1 MKKHL
6 TNARLFVATVV
17 AICLFIAPTVFG
29 QEKKA
34 AKVDPSSAKAVVTS
48 QADGWR
54 TIQFETTQVTAPDVA
69 VTPDGEWLIF
79 TMLGKL
85 FRLPVKG
92 GEAEQL
98 TFGPYYDND
107 PAISPD
113 GKLVAFQSD
122 RDGSAGKIFVLTL
135 ASKEI
140 RQITR
145 EVWADAPNWAPDG
158 QSLVYLQLLRELW
171 NRSVIPFRPQAKVR
185 RVNLAGGEPETVR
198 EQGYVFLTF
207 YLPDG
212 RLCWTVWERDATSQR
227 VTTRIEVLGP
237 DGKVAVSERLGHATV
252 VLTLDTYSHV
262 LPSMQ
267 RNATDKLE
275 HLLYGGKSAK

>member
-1 MKKHL
+1 MKKLL
-6 TNARLFVATVV
+6 TTACSFVVTAV
-17 AICLFIAPTVFG
+17 AIVSLIAPAVFG
-29 QEKKA
+29 QETKSG
-34 AKVDPSSAKAVVTS
+34 KVEPLSAKAVVTP

-54 TIQFETTQVTAPDVA
+54 TIKFETTQVTAPDVA

-85 FRLPVKG
+85 FRLSVKG

-122 RDGSAGKIFVLTL
+122 RDGTAVNIFVLTL

-140 RQITR
+140 RQLTR
-145 EVWADAPNWAPDG
+145 EAWAESPNWSPDG
-158 QSLVYLQLLRELW
+158 QSLVYLQLVRESW
-171 NRSVIPFRPQAKVR
+171 NRSVFASRPQARVR

-207 YLPDG
+207 YLPRWPFVLDALGKKCHLATGDNAHRSFG
-212 RLCWTVWERDATSQR
+212 RRRQGDHI
-227 VTTRIEVLGP
+227 TRLRGC
-237 DGKVAVSERLGHATV
+237 GR
-252 VLTLDTYSHV
+252 
-262 LPSMQ
+262 
-267 RNATDKLE
+267 
-275 HLLYGGKSAK
+275 